1 MSNPNDA
8 TYSAIAT
15 DADMLAK
22 LKEIKTAVDAD
33 GRDYDSMLAHL
44 KTLSEFS
51 GLEYYLKLTGAIE
64 KFEQLIANQ

>member
-8 TYSAIAT
+8 TGSLITT
-15 DADMLAK
+15 DVDMLAK

-33 GRDYDSMLAHL
+33 GRDYDAILAHFR
-44 KTLSEFS
+44 TLSEFS

>member
-8 TYSAIAT
+8 TYPPIVT
-15 DADMLAK
+15 DVDMLAK
-22 LKEIKTAVDAD
+22 LSEIKVAVDAD
-33 GRDYDSMLAHL
+33 GKDYVAMLEHFR
-44 KTLSEFS
+44 TLSEFS

>member
-8 TYSAIAT
+8 TYPAIAV
-15 DADMLAK
+15 DSDMLAK

-33 GRDYDSMLAHL
+33 ERDYDAMLTHL
-44 KTLSEFS
+44 RTLSEFS